1 MLDFEQFEWVSFD
14 CYGTLVDWETGIC
27 DAVAGVFAR
36 HGVRK
41 SRSEILAMFS
51 DAEPRVQSSGQFL
64 EYRRVLRDVMEI
76 MAWEASIRL
85 PRAEADSLPDSLP
98 NWPVFPDAA
107 SALTRMQQRY
117 KLAIISNVDDDL
129 FAGTAKAL
137 GIDFDAVI
145 TSQQSGSYKPDLR
158 NFHLAHERLATE
170 KERWLHVGE
179 SLFHDIGPANLMG
192 IKSVW
197 VNRPYRGGGSR
208 RTSAVP
214 TLEMP
219 DLSVLA
225 QQMSGSEGGRVCQ
238 TE

>member
-1 MLDFEQFEWVSFD
+1 MLDFEQFEWISFD
-14 CYGTLVDWETGIC
+14 CYGTLVDWETGIS

-41 SRSEILAMFS
+41 TRAEILAMFS
-51 DAEPRVQSSGQFL
+51 GAEPRVQSSGEFL
-64 EYRRVLRDVMEI
+64 DYRWVLRDVMEI

-137 GIDFDAVI
+137 GIDFDAVV
-145 TSQQSGSYKPDLR
+145 TSQQAGSYKPDLR
-158 NFHLAHERLATE
+158 NFHLAQERLATV

-197 VNRPYRGGGSR
+197 VRRPDRGGGSR
-208 RTSAVP
+208 RTGAVP
-214 TLEMP
+214 DLEVP

-225 QQMSGSEGGRVCQ
+225 QQMFGK
-238 TE
+238 